1 MDHLICPSLSHTH
14 YWYEGGMLKVPASS
28 AFANLNIIAQS
39 GPVSPVILYRSHWS
53 PHEGINDTLEM
64 SLFRVFCTITVFSLY
79 GAYVARFYVFQK
91 EGGWEILCYLLPV

>member
-1 MDHLICPSLSHTH
+1 MDQLTCASLSHAH
-14 YWYEGGMLKVPASS
+14 YWYEVGMLKVPASS
-28 AFANLNIIAQS
+28 VFTKLNIIGQS

-79 GAYVARFYVFQK
+79 GAYVARFHFFQ
-91 EGGWEILCYLLPV
+91 